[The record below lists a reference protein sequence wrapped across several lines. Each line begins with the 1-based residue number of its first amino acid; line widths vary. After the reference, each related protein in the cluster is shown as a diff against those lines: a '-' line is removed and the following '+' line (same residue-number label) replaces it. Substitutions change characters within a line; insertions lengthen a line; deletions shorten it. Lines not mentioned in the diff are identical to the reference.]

1 MLTLEYDQSTHLQ
14 LQVNEQTNKYDI
26 RHPRRN
32 KMSSYVYYNPNGYNP
47 STGIYAS
54 SQIFTGNWENELE
67 ALNFTPKGKTTDEHI
82 NAADVDK
89 HFDGEDV
96 RYLFN
101 SFKSEDGLSTTT
113 EIADFWEEE
122 NPENF
127 SYTDS
132 YYNSPKLAAII
143 DWFQCEKTR
152 CRIFQQQP
160 HTTLDIHTDF
170 DNQRGNE
177 HGETLR
183 IFVQLN
189 DMPGGAWF
197 RFKTEDT
204 EVSINLQKGQFL
216 IFNPDH
222 TGHGTENITD
232 IPRNTFMLVVKRNEW
247 IDNLVGDKNMK
258 FIDINEA
265 VAKQNKVIAA

>member
-1 MLTLEYDQSTHLQ
+1 MSELTQYEP
-14 LQVNEQTNKYDI
+14 K
-26 RHPRRN
+26 
-32 KMSSYVYYNPNGYNP
+32 GYNP

-54 SQIFTGNWENELE
+54 SQIFQGTWENELE
-67 ALNFTPKGKTTDEHI
+67 ALTYTRREKAAGDDNIVAFDEDKGIVE
-82 NAADVDK
+82 N
-89 HFDGEDV
+89 
-96 RYLFN
+96 YLYN

-113 EIADFWEEE
+113 EITDFWAEE

-143 DWFQCEKTR
+143 DYFQCEKTR

-160 HTTLDIHTDF
+160 GHKMDIHTDF

-177 HGETLR
+177 YGETLR

-197 RFKTEDT
+197 RFKTEDS

-216 IFNPDH
+216 IFSPDH
-222 TGHGTENITD
+222 TGHGTENVTE

-247 IDNLVGDKNMK
+247 IDNLVNSPSME
-258 FIDINEA
+258 FINIDEL
-265 VAKQNKVIAA
+265 VAKQAEAA